1 MKKVVSILVIVLLYS
16 CASTKNTSRNVL
28 YEVLTV
34 NNDGGANIKF
44 YEILTE
50 AKEINMLLSDE
61 GLRQKIKA
69 DDMANSSFLI
79 LNTGPTKESY
89 NRMKIVK
96 VVETLNEIEIYLK
109 DTQMNL
115 DVTEVDDTTKFPYTI
130 VKVNSKKPIII
141 K

>member
-1 MKKVVSILVIVLLYS
+1 MKKVVSVLVIVLLYS

-61 GLRQKIKA
+61 GLRQKIKTG
-69 DDMANSSFLI
+69 DMANSSFLI

-109 DTQMNL
+109 DTQINL
-115 DVTEVDDTTKFPYTI
+115 DVPEVDDTTKFPYTI

>member
-28 YEVLTV
+28 YDVLTV

-69 DDMANSSFLI
+69 GDMANSSFLI

-96 VVETLNEIEIYLK
+96 VVETLTEIEIYLK

>member
-1 MKKVVSILVIVLLYS
+1 MKKVISILVIVLLYS

>member
-1 MKKVVSILVIVLLYS
+1 MKKVISVLVIVLLYS

-96 VVETLNEIEIYLK
+96 VVETLTEIEIYLK

>member
-1 MKKVVSILVIVLLYS
+1 MKKVILILVMALLYS
-16 CASTKNTSRNVL
+16 CAASKNTARNVL

-34 NNDGGANIKF
+34 NDDGGANIKF

-50 AKEINMLLSDE
+50 AKEINMLLGDE
-61 GLRQKIKA
+61 GLRQKIKTS
-69 DDMANSSFLI
+69 DMAKSSFLI

-96 VVETLNEIEIYLK
+96 VVETLTEIEVYLK

-115 DVTEVDDTTKFPYTI
+115 NVTEIDDTTKYPYTI

>member
-1 MKKVVSILVIVLLYS
+1 MKKVVSVLVIVLLYS

-61 GLRQKIKA
+61 GLRQKIKTG
-69 DDMANSSFLI
+69 DMANSSFLI

-96 VVETLNEIEIYLK
+96 VVETLTEIEIYLK